1 MKIAVCGKGGV
12 GKTTISGL
20 LCRTLGSRGIPVLA
34 IDGDPNPNLALTLGI
49 DPKETMPKALTA
61 KLLEI
66 YEKEDGKKYAKLN
79 APLAEVMEGYGVKA
93 ANNVTLLAV
102 GQPEHAGTGC
112 MCGIHTTVREIIH
125 TALEESEQVT
135 LLDLEASLEQMKRG
149 TSKYVDV
156 LLCVVEPYYRSME
169 AVARFQRLGKELE
182 IQNIVAI
189 ANKVKNVGDEE
200 AIKQFCA
207 QTDLPVIAIIPL
219 DTTISEADKS
229 GSLNLDAINHSP
241 ALQAIN
247 KLADHLVENYRA

>member
-20 LCRTLGSRGIPVLA
+20 LCRTLGNKGIPVLA

-49 DPKETMPKALTA
+49 DPNATMPKALTS
-61 KLLEI
+61 KLLEL
-66 YEKEDGKKYAKLN
+66 YEKEDGKKYAKLK
-79 APLAEVMEGYGVKA
+79 APLAEVMDIYGIKA
-93 ANNVTLLAV
+93 HDNVTLLAV

-112 MCGIHTTVREIIH
+112 MCGTHTTVREIIH
-125 TALEESEQVT
+125 TALEESDQVT

-169 AVARFQRLGKELE
+169 AVARFQRLGKELD
-182 IQNIVAI
+182 IKNIVAV
-189 ANKVKNVGDEE
+189 ANKVKNPEDEQ
-200 AIKQFCA
+200 AIRQFCA
-207 QTDLPVIAIIPL
+207 QTDLEVIAVIPF
-219 DTTISEADKS
+219 DSIVSEADKG
-229 GSLNLDAINHSP
+229 GSLQIDEIGHSP

-247 KLADHLVENYRA
+247 QLADDLLKKTRA